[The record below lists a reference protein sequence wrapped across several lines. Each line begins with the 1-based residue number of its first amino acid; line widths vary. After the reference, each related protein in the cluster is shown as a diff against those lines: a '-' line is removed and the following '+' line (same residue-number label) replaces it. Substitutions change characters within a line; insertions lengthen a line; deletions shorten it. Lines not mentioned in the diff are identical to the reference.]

1 VTLLGNHYR
10 QGASPARNMLG
21 GAHIGSMDRQLAYL
35 PGQVRG
41 LWVGEAFAED
51 VERQSMPPGYRHP
64 AAWMMAP
71 DSGGMTSGGGNA
83 IELSASLALAA
94 GRGVSGQASIT
105 LVASGLASLI
115 VSASGQASITITG
128 TGAMAGVLAA
138 AGLATITLDA
148 SGAASATATLSGQAL
163 LSLVGSGA
171 LDGIG
176 HMSGTSTTDS
186 PLSAQSLA
194 TAVWSALAASNN
206 AAGTM
211 GEKLNDAGSAANP
224 WTEDLSGP
232 QTAGTAGYLLKIATQ
247 ILRNKQITDPA
258 TGVMTVFDDD
268 GSVLFTANLYQDA
281 AGSQP
286 YVGNGVDRRERLS

>member
-10 QGASPARNMLG
+10 QGSSPG
-21 GAHIGSMDRQLAYL
+21 GVFGGHIRAMDRQHAYA

-41 LWVGEAFAED
+41 MWVSQAFAEN
-51 VERQSMPPGYRHP
+51 VERQSLPPGYRHP

-71 DSGGMTSGGGNA
+71 DSGGMTSGGDNT
-83 IELSASLALAA
+83 ISLDASLSLAA
-94 GRGVSGQASIT
+94 GRGLSGQGSIT
-105 LVASGLASLI
+105 LVATGLGSLV
-115 VSASGQASITITG
+115 VSASGQGSMTLSA
-128 TGAMAGVLAA
+128 TGAVAGVLAA
-138 AGLATITLDA
+138 AGLATLTLTA
-148 SGAASATATLSGQAL
+148 SGAASATATLSAQAL
-163 LSLVGSGA
+163 LSLTGGGA

-194 TAVWSALAASNN
+194 AAVWAAVAGANN
-206 AAGTM
+206 APGTM

-232 QTAGTAGYLLKIATQ
+232 QTAGTAGHMLKVVQQ

-258 TGVMTVFDDD
+258 TGVMTVYDDD
-268 GSVLFTANLYQDA
+268 GTTVLFQANLFQDA
-281 AGSQP
+281 GGATPYAGA
-286 YVGNGVDRRERLS
+286 GAERRERLA